1 MTHVPEPLEPGLARE
16 MAAVV
21 SAVEREAGVEPAPT
35 IVDEVMAGGAAQ

>member
-1 MTHVPEPLEPGLARE
+1 

-35 IVDEVMAGGAAQ
+35 IVDDLIAAGAGQ